1 MPVED
6 PESPYRLRNRWL
18 AAFGVAL
25 CYGLSAFFVTGD
37 SEFGLG
43 WFLAVMGIFAAVLL
57 LAPRR
62 RIVEKPLKDYIQYG
76 VLVLIVP
83 FLALVIGLRRTPW
96 NDLEEGYRTAR
107 PVPAGLDA
115 GDEVVLLQ
123 PVDELAVRPVPMKG
137 ATTSFADDGVYLAL
151 SWPLG
156 LVYDP
161 VWLPVRALKTCRPSG
176 IDTMY
181 TSLAVQGVAARV
193 EVLDPSEDVL
203 DWCREKGIGDGRERP
218 AGLLD

>member
-1 MPVED
+1 MPVEH

-18 AAFGVAL
+18 AAIAVAL

-37 SEFGLG
+37 SGTGLG
-43 WFLAVMGIFAAVLL
+43 WFLAVAGIFAAVLL
-57 LAPRR
+57 LTPRR

-96 NDLEEGYRTAR
+96 NDLEGGYRTAR

-156 LVYDP
+156 MIYDP

-203 DWCREKGIGDGRERP
+203 DWCREKGIGDGREPP